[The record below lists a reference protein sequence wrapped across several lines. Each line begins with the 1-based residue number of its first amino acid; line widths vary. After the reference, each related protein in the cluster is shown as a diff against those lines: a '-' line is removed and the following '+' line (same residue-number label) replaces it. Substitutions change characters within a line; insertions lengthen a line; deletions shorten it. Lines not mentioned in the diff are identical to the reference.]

1 MPAACNTASP
11 GAPGPLAVGRTI
23 IKGRGV
29 GSRLDTLIGLGG
41 RRHMEFRYYFVD
53 KVGGRGIL
61 DPPRSL
67 AHIQA
72 RMFINGRP

>member
-1 MPAACNTASP
+1 MPAACNIAPS
-11 GAPGPLAVGRTI
+11 GAPGQLAVGRTI

-29 GSRLDTLIGLGG
+29 GSRLNTLIGLGG

-53 KVGGRGIL
+53 KVGGTGTL

-67 AHIQA
+67 AHI
-72 RMFINGRP
+72 